1 MEEIA
6 GSSPA
11 SSMCSWDSFTQKA
24 WPGKR
29 PWAELGVDGRR
40 RFAVAPAGDRGR
52 AALTA
57 AFCKVARHRAPRS
70 AAALL
75 AEEKPSKLASC
86 LELYYSSK
94 RNHSLRCSKCS
105 CGLMDKVPPS

>member
-1 MEEIA
+1 
-6 GSSPA
+6 
-11 SSMCSWDSFTQKA
+11 MCSWGSFTQKA

-57 AFCKVARHRAPRS
+57 ALCFVAQHRAPRS

-75 AEEKPSKLASC
+75 AEEKPSKLASW
-86 LELYYSSK
+86 LKLYYLSERSY
-94 RNHSLRCSKCS
+94 SLSCSKCS
-105 CGLMDKVPPS
+105 CGLMDKAPPS